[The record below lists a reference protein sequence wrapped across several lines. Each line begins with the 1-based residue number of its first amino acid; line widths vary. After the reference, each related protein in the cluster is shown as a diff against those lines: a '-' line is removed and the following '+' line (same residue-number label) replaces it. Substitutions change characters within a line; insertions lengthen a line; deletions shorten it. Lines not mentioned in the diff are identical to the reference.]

1 MTPRA
6 GQSLGGRPVTETV
19 TPVNVGNQPHCD
31 NGEGVATA
39 SPLPSRLKTASIW
52 GLPFQPSASRT
63 TILPLLIPA
72 VNCWA
77 TFIRPLRGLGFCT
90 KRFAPT
96 TGCCLAAFQAAR
108 EKDLQKCLPFPSSYC
123 SRMPTN
129 TKPHSVCDS
138 NASLSYTKI
147 LPVTFCCLMELRV

>member
-52 GLPFQPSASRT
+52 RLPFQPSATRT

-77 TFIRPLRGLGFCT
+77 IIIRPLRGLTQPLFVQSCPAVILDSLLLLNLFLIT
-90 KRFAPT
+90 LFALEQL
-96 TGCCLAAFQAAR
+96 C
-108 EKDLQKCLPFPSSYC
+108 
-123 SRMPTN
+123 
-129 TKPHSVCDS
+129 VW
-138 NASLSYTKI
+138 
-147 LPVTFCCLMELRV
+147 

>member
-19 TPVNVGNQPHCD
+19 TPVNFGNHPHCD

-39 SPLPSRLKTASIW
+39 SPLPSRLKTASIFP
-52 GLPFQPSASRT
+52 LTFQPSASRT

-77 TFIRPLRGLGFCT
+77 IFIRPLRGLGRNTFCA
-90 KRFAPT
+90 KRFAST
-96 TGCCLAAFQAAR
+96 TGYYLAAFQAAR
-108 EKDLQKCLPFPSSYC
+108 
-123 SRMPTN
+123 
-129 TKPHSVCDS
+129 
-138 NASLSYTKI
+138 
-147 LPVTFCCLMELRV
+147 

>member
-52 GLPFQPSASRT
+52 RLQFQPSASRT
-63 TILPLLIPA
+63 RILPLLS
-72 VNCWA
+72 
-77 TFIRPLRGLGFCT
+77 
-90 KRFAPT
+90 
-96 TGCCLAAFQAAR
+96 
-108 EKDLQKCLPFPSSYC
+108 PSSELPGYY
-123 SRMPTN
+123 
-129 TKPHSVCDS
+129 HSSATRTD
-138 NASLSYTKI
+138 TT
-147 LPVTFCCLMELRV
+147 TFCAKLPRRKN